1 MLNLCQNISM
11 IPKNLITN
19 TAKEV
24 GFDIVGVVP
33 AMPLEEEARR
43 FGEWL
48 AEGCHSTLSYL
59 ERNYEKRFDASKLVE
74 GARSVVVCGVSY
86 LSEYSRGYPE
96 GWCTKIA
103 SYALNRDYHLSIKEM
118 LTALAERLK
127 NLYPQLRFRAF
138 TDSAPLAEKSY
149 ARRAGL
155 GWIGRN
161 SLLVTPEF
169 GSMLLLGELVIDEAV
184 DEYDVP
190 KEYVGCG
197 ECRRCIDACP
207 NGAISEERYIDTRRC
222 ISCRTIE
229 PMASGESIDLDGWIF
244 GCDACQTMCPYNQR
258 AKLHTNPN
266 FDPIVDPLSL
276 DSAAWLAMDEE
287 EFSAMASTTPLTRAG
302 LERIRGN
309 IQTEN

>member
-1 MLNLCQNISM
+1 
-11 IPKNLITN
+11 
-19 TAKEV
+19 
-24 GFDIVGVVP
+24 
-33 AMPLEEEARR
+33 
-43 FGEWL
+43 
-48 AEGCHSTLSYL
+48 
-59 ERNYEKRFDASKLVE
+59 
-74 GARSVVVCGVSY
+74 
-86 LSEYSRGYPE
+86 
-96 GWCTKIA
+96 
-103 SYALNRDYHLSIKEM
+103 M
-118 LTALAERLK
+118 LTTLAERLK

-169 GSMLLLGELVIDEAV
+169 GSMLLLGELVINEAV

-229 PMASGESIDLDGWIF
+229 PMASG
-244 GCDACQTMCPYNQR
+244 
-258 AKLHTNPN
+258 
-266 FDPIVDPLSL
+266 
-276 DSAAWLAMDEE
+276 
-287 EFSAMASTTPLTRAG
+287 
-302 LERIRGN
+302 
-309 IQTEN
+309 